1 MPVKD
6 LYYQKYLKYKNK
18 YLNLHSQIGGGGYSI
33 DIKDETITIDY
44 TEETSDFSV
53 EELNNPNIT
62 TIKLNNVMKYYNII
76 VPILQEAS
84 PFTHITTLIFDDNDL
99 SNDTNIDLIVTLIK
113 LFNNVNTLHFKN
125 CQLNKDSSEYLLR
138 QLFYLKQKFI
148 IINLDNNLRLTDYEK
163 KTLCSKV
170 THKQPPFFWD
180 EKDRLEYDE
189 KLKLQM
195 EKSMNNQRLSPSL
208 DKPLEIP
215 IDDIQVDL
223 TTYRAIT
230 DTLPEKDDTSYL
242 SVEQK
247 KKKIQNNSSYLFKKS
262 QIQNVDKKKDT
273 EYRDIVDTI
282 PDKLDTSFLSVK
294 QKKNFFQDQ
303 L

>member
-1 MPVKD
+1 
-6 LYYQKYLKYKNK
+6 
-18 YLNLHSQIGGGGYSI
+18 
-33 DIKDETITIDY
+33 
-44 TEETSDFSV
+44 
-53 EELNNPNIT
+53 
-62 TIKLNNVMKYYNII
+62 MKYYNII

-195 EKSMNNQRLSPSL
+195 EKMES
-208 DKPLEIP
+208 DGIP
-215 IDDIQVDL
+215 GPDV
-223 TTYRAIT
+223 YKRM
-230 DTLPEKDDTSYL
+230 
-242 SVEQK
+242 VELG
-247 KKKIQNNSSYLFKKS
+247 I
-262 QIQNVDKKKDT
+262 
-273 EYRDIVDTI
+273 RG
-282 PDKLDTSFLSVK
+282 
-294 QKKNFFQDQ
+294 NFFEKW
-303 L
+303 LSKLGLY